1 MISKEFQK
9 AIEFAAEAHNGQT
22 RKSSTVPYI
31 SHPYAV
37 ASILQ
42 NQDCEEHVVIA
53 GILHDTVEDTPVK
66 IKDIHRE
73 FGERIA
79 EIVAGVTEP
88 SKSEP
93 WEVRKK
99 HMLESIKTASYDVKC
114 VSCADKL
121 HNLLTVIDA
130 HAVIGDAVWDR
141 FSRGYDGQ
149 KWYGQSMLASL
160 FYGLDESQQ
169 KPMFLELRRL
179 VGEFFQK

>member
-1 MISKEFQK
+1 MISKIYQK
-9 AIEFAAEAHNGQT
+9 AIEFAAEAHKGQT
-22 RKSSTVPYI
+22 RKSTSVPYV

-42 NQDCEEHVVIA
+42 NQGCDEHVVIA
-53 GILHDTVEDTPVK
+53 GLLHDTVEDTPVA
-66 IKDIHRE
+66 IQDIQDE
-73 FGERIA
+73 FGEKIA

-88 SKSEP
+88 SKSES
-93 WEVRKK
+93 WEYRKNY
-99 HMLESIKTASYDVKC
+99 MIDSIKHASHEIKF

-130 HAVIGDAVWDR
+130 HAVVGDAVWDR

-149 KWYGQSMLASL
+149 KWYGEHMVESL
-160 FYGLDESQQ
+160 FYGLDEAHQ
-169 KPMFLELRRL
+169 KPMFFELKRL